1 MAKKLSKVQHAG
13 NAFAGLM
20 GRKLIREG
28 PKYGIKPIPE
38 SVLKPVVR
46 TTLATIVVLFGTDA
60 LKGNDGQAFV
70 ADLLTFLI
78 PDKAKRDTLALIIT
92 EIIEE
97 MVKVQ
102 DVFGDDDEENKE
114 IARNIITG
122 KFEEHGMGDKDKKA
136 EKSAKPADMTALQVV
151 GELEAAQQSA
161 FWAIVTRLQQRLNNG
176 QINQPHVSQAGD
188 EITRLISR
196 VSLSKAELLAIIN
209 ASPEVL
215 QEDLLLNA
223 LRQATSAGG
232 VVGGFGRLWDRALGM
247 VEGAMPAGG
256 TAGNAATEL
265 REYVER
271 REREDDDISGIR

>member
-1 MAKKLSKVQHAG
+1 MRGFTDPERERRKKMAKKLSKVQHAG

-161 FWAIVTRLQQRLNNG
+161 FWAIVTIGESFSFWVTKPRSSAAARPPVSVRIRSRL
-176 QINQPHVSQAGD
+176 
-188 EITRLISR
+188 
-196 VSLSKAELLAIIN
+196 
-209 ASPEVL
+209 
-215 QEDLLLNA
+215 
-223 LRQATSAGG
+223 
-232 VVGGFGRLWDRALGM
+232 
-247 VEGAMPAGG
+247 
-256 TAGNAATEL
+256 
-265 REYVER
+265 
-271 REREDDDISGIR
+271 